1 MKELK
6 TLLSKECNTPAFK
19 VDSPVESVEYVNVL
33 EETEEKEV
41 SFELETAEEHA
52 VIKDNVITLN
62 NMIYLVDK
70 MSDIIIK
77 MKYRSVSWIRMLV
90 MATSE

>member
-1 MKELK
+1 MAGMSLTVMKLDDELK
-6 TLLSKECNTPAFK
+6 HYYRKNVTPAFK
-19 VDSPVESVEYVNVL
+19 VDGPVESVEYVNVL

-77 MKYRSVSWIRMLV
+77 MKYRSVS
-90 MATSE
+90 

>member
-1 MKELK
+1 MYLK
-6 TLLSKECNTPAFK
+6 RQKRR
-19 VDSPVESVEYVNVL
+19 
-33 EETEEKEV
+33 EV

-52 VIKDNVITLN
+52 VIKENVITLN

-77 MKYRSVSWIRMLV
+77 NEVPFCELDTHAGDGDFGMSVAKGFKQLKRSGIRL
-90 MATSE
+90 

>member
-1 MKELK
+1 M
-6 TLLSKECNTPAFK
+6 
-19 VDSPVESVEYVNVL
+19 L

-70 MSDIIIK
+70 MSDTIIK
-77 MKYRSVSWIRMLV
+77 MKCHSVS
-90 MATSE
+90 

>member
-1 MKELK
+1 MMKK

-19 VDSPVESVEYVNVL
+19 VDGPVESVEYVNVL

-52 VIKDNVITLN
+52 VIKENVITLN

-77 MKYRSVSWIRMLV
+77 NEVPFCEIRH
-90 MATSE
+90 ACW

>member
-1 MKELK
+1 MY
-6 TLLSKECNTPAFK
+6 F
-19 VDSPVESVEYVNVL
+19 

-77 MKYRSVSWIRMLV
+77 NEVPFCELDTHAGDGDFGMSVAKGFKQLKRSGTLL
-90 MATSE
+90 

>member
-1 MKELK
+1 M
-6 TLLSKECNTPAFK
+6 
-19 VDSPVESVEYVNVL
+19 NVL
-33 EETEEKEV
+33 EEAEEKEV

>member
-1 MKELK
+1 MYLK
-6 TLLSKECNTPAFK
+6 SR
-19 VDSPVESVEYVNVL
+19 
-33 EETEEKEV
+33 TEEKFH
-41 SFELETAEEHA
+41 FELETAEEHA

>member
-1 MKELK
+1 M
-6 TLLSKECNTPAFK
+6 
-19 VDSPVESVEYVNVL
+19 PVESVEYVNVL

-77 MKYRSVSWIRMLV
+77 MKYRSVS
-90 MATSE
+90 